1 MRLAYITTML
11 MVFILSSFRGEAQE
25 AKEGIRFCAEYVA
38 QKTMGFI
45 ADSEVVG
52 KSCSGTYWLK
62 KVSGGKFTISAVVP
76 VASFE
81 SGSRKRDSDIEKL
94 LTSPS
99 SKGLLQFESQ
109 ELDGNF
115 LVQLKAGR
123 AQLSGMLTLKDA
135 SRDVRFDVQLQTEKK
150 QIQATA
156 KASLPDYNLEPPRV
170 LGGFIAK
177 VHPDFTMRVY
187 LDAEILTS
195 FQPSF

>member
-109 ELDGNF
+109 ELDSHF
-115 LVQLKAGR
+115 LEQLKAGKT
-123 AQLSGMLTLKDA
+123 QLPGTLTLKDT
-135 SRDVRFDVQLQTEKK
+135 SRDVRFDVQLQTDKK
-150 QIQATA
+150 RIQATTN
-156 KASLPDYNLEPPRV
+156 ASLRDYNLEPPRV